1 MATTNVPDTIDQLS
15 NQIQGLYQE
24 RVVAL
29 EATYASMT
37 EWLREVEQEVPEKYK
52 RYHFPTSTDQRAILT
67 QSD

>member
-37 EWLREVEQEVPEKYK
+37 EWLREVEQEVPEKYR
-52 RYHFPTSTDQRAILT
+52 RYHFPNLHRAT
-67 QSD
+67 RGQF